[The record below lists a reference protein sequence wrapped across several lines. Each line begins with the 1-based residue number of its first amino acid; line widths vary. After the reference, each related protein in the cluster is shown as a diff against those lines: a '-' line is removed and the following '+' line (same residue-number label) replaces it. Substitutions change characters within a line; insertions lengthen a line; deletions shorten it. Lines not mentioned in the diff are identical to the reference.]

1 MPTVEQARYWL
12 RRWDLQQET
21 YLPDREE
28 RFAVIADV
36 VEAIAERPDPLVVDL
51 GVGPGSL
58 SGRLAARLPAARIV
72 GVDADPLL
80 LGLAQVGY
88 DDVPGM
94 RLVSHDLRDAGW
106 LGALGLDRAPDAFV
120 STTALHWLTRG
131 QLRSVYATCVR
142 ALRPGGVL
150 VNGDHM
156 SEAQTRPGL
165 DALTRLVARRRAD
178 RVGRCGDEDWQAWWD
193 AVEIAPELADLLAA
207 RATNAT
213 AHATSGVPDLDDH
226 LAALRH
232 AGFAEVG
239 TVWQHGDDR
248 VLVAVR

>member
-36 VEAIAERPDPLVVDL
+36 VEAVADRPDPLIVDL

-58 SGRLAARLPAARIV
+58 AARLAERLPAARIV
-72 GVDADPLL
+72 GVDADPVL
-80 LGLAQVGY
+80 LGLARAAY
-88 DDVPGM
+88 DDIPGL
-94 RLVSHDLRDAGW
+94 RLVPHDLRDAGW
-106 LGALGLDRAPDAFV
+106 LDALGLERAPDAFV
-120 STTALHWLTRG
+120 STTALHWLSRG
-131 QLRSVYATCVR
+131 QLRGVYAACVR

-156 SEAQTRPGL
+156 AESETRPRL
-165 DALTRLVARRRAD
+165 DALTRLVARGRAE
-178 RVGRCGDEDWQAWWD
+178 RIGRSGGEDWRAWWD
-193 AVEIAPELADLLAA
+193 AVEAAPELADLVAT
-207 RATNAT
+207 RATNET
-213 AHATSGVPDLDDH
+213 AHATKDLPDFDDH